1 MLSYIVPQDFGG
13 VFMGDIALILVM
25 LAGVGFGWW
34 AMKRLDRF
42 LETHVRDS
50 EDDESDSGQ
59 RPQ

>member
-50 EDDESDSGQ
+50 EDDEANSGQ

>member
-1 MLSYIVPQDFGG
+1 
-13 VFMGDIALILVM
+13 MGDIALILVM
-25 LAGVGFGWW
+25 LAGVGFGWR

-50 EDDESDSGQ
+50 EDDEEDSGQ